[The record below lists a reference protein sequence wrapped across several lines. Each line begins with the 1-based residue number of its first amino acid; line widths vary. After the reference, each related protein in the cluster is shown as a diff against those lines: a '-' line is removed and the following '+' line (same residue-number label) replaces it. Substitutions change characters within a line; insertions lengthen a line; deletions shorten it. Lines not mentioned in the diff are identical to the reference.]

1 MKDVGEF
8 HQTLYHLTELL
19 GNSGMC
25 GDLGELGRSRTNTPG
40 DTEGW
45 LFPKRQSASAV
56 KRKSNLT
63 EGLENDLAG
72 KGHAVCISP
81 GHDT

>member
-25 GDLGELGRSRTNTPG
+25 GDLGESGRSRTNTPG
-40 DTEGW
+40 DTEGR
-45 LFPKRQSASAV
+45 LFPKRQSV
-56 KRKSNLT
+56 KRKSNLKSQC
-63 EGLENDLAG
+63 LSLYAYQD
-72 KGHAVCISP
+72 
-81 GHDT
+81 D